1 MDIYS
6 CKGFF
11 CWVQNMG
18 RTTLFQSIKIQNLAY
33 LPFSNMDLVWK
44 NRFRNGGQN
53 KATIQT
59 TYILYIQV
67 PKILEGG

>member
-1 MDIYS
+1 MQGRFLLGSKHEANYIVS
-6 CKGFF
+6 IH
-11 CWVQNMG
+11 QNPKPSLL
-18 RTTLFQSIKIQNLAY
+18 TFLQH
-33 LPFSNMDLVWK
+33 DLVWK

>member
-1 MDIYS
+1 MQGCFLLGSKHGVNYI
-6 CKGFF
+6 
-11 CWVQNMG
+11 V
-18 RTTLFQSIKIQNLAY
+18 SIHQIQNLTC

-44 NRFRNGGQN
+44 NRFKNGGQN